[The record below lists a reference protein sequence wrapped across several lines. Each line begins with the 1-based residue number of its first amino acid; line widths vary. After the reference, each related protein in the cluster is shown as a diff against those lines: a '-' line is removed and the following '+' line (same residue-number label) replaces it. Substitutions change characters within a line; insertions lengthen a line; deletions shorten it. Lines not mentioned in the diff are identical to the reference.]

1 MACSLPFLL
10 PLCYSLSFWGCPESS
25 LIIRVQPAMCQM
37 RSAALCTISSQESV
51 HSSGCVAHMR
61 KRSKCDAENS
71 QPNSGAGFLHRFWR
85 PPICP
90 RLKSQLKSVQPTCSR
105 ITAPCPLYPSELKK
119 YPAAASALQTPGFR
133 TQCLAISVTAL
144 VLSVFHPHQSA
155 VLNICSVPFLPPKLT
170 WERKWTAERMCSLDW
185 DLKQPFRSAYM
196 LSVTSEQQ

>member
-37 RSAALCTISSQESV
+37 RSAVLCTISSQESV

-71 QPNSGAGFLHRFWR
+71 QSNSGAGFLHRFWR

-90 RLKSQLKSVQPTCSR
+90 RHSPAQICATHMQQDNCPMSTVSIRAEKISLGFSANDFVSTWILAYWGPHDHRATCQLLDGFPSLKENILNWIYRHEHFLLITTLSLIQTRNVWEWLLLWVQ
-105 ITAPCPLYPSELKK
+105 
-119 YPAAASALQTPGFR
+119 
-133 TQCLAISVTAL
+133 
-144 VLSVFHPHQSA
+144 
-155 VLNICSVPFLPPKLT
+155 
-170 WERKWTAERMCSLDW
+170 
-185 DLKQPFRSAYM
+185 
-196 LSVTSEQQ
+196 